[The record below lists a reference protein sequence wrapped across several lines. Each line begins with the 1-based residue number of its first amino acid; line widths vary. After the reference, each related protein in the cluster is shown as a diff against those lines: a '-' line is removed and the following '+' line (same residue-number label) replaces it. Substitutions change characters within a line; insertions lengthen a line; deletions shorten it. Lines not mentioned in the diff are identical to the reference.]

1 MPFLSETER
10 QSLLHLAR
18 LAVAEVVSSGQI
30 LAEIPT
36 GAIFS
41 QKCGVFVS
49 LHVGSRLRGCI
60 GVVDPEESLAH
71 TVVFCASGAAM
82 HDPRFPALR
91 VEELRHLQIE
101 ISLLSPPVATRPEEI
116 QIGVHGLLVW
126 QGTQR
131 GLLLPQVA
139 IKHRLTVEQFL
150 AETCRKAQL
159 APDAWRQPETNVFAF
174 TCDVFSGN
182 PPRETEALSP
192 ISLGTSKEKP
202 AEP

>member
-1 MPFLSETER
+1 MPFLSETDR
-10 QSLLHLAR
+10 QSLLHLVR

-36 GAIFS
+36 GGIFS

-60 GVVDPEESLAH
+60 GVVDPQESLGH
-71 TVVFCASGAAM
+71 TAVFCASGAAM

-91 VEELRHLQIE
+91 VEELRRLQIE
-101 ISLLSPPVATRPEEI
+101 ISLLSTPVAIRPEEI
-116 QIGVHGLLVW
+116 QIGVHGLLVC

-139 IKHRLTVEQFL
+139 LKHRLTVEQFL
-150 AETCRKAQL
+150 SETCRKAQL
-159 APDAWRQPETNVFAF
+159 APEAWRHTETNVFAF
-174 TCDVFSGN
+174 TCEVFSGVAS
-182 PPRETEALSP
+182 RETESQSP
-192 ISLGTSKEKP
+192 ISLGTSKEKTR
-202 AEP
+202 